1 MQKPIELFSN
11 EEEGANPNGIGI
23 SEPKEKIFFRATD
36 TFLIYGNQISI
47 LSYLIR
53 HQCGAK
59 SNAEQALAILK
70 EIVDKQ
76 ETRQSQINKAMDDV
90 PSDVTIG

>member
-1 MQKPIELFSN
+1 MQEQNKTTGVARTSGESQ
-11 EEEGANPNGIGI
+11 
-23 SEPKEKIFFRATD
+23 EKIFFRATD

-59 SNAEQALAILK
+59 RNTDQALEILRH
-70 EIVDKQ
+70 IVNNK
-76 ETRQSQINKAMDDV
+76 ETRQSKINKAMDDV
-90 PSDVTIG
+90 PSKETIG